1 MRRTNILG
9 TESSPTFKPPCSV
22 TRAEASLSRRSSCWD
37 INEPQWRHM
46 EWNQL
51 PVFRQIGR
59 FHWEPFA
66 VRLHEAVVHSADA
79 HTAQGQPGAQPWP
92 WAGSGVPPRPLRCP
106 HRLWQNFPNTHLV
119 LVTLIPQQLL
129 PFTPV
134 LFQRPQCARRD
145 PTSPS
150 PALHQEACP
159 RRRAARPSRPHP
171 GTVSELAGRRGRSLG
186 RAGGAKGLTRSA
198 GSIVCFLF
206 H

>member
-1 MRRTNILG
+1 
-9 TESSPTFKPPCSV
+9 
-22 TRAEASLSRRSSCWD
+22 
-37 INEPQWRHM
+37 M

-79 HTAQGQPGAQPWP
+79 RTAQGQLGPQPWL

-106 HRLWQNFPNTHLV
+106 VCQVPPHRLRQNFPNAHLV
-119 LVTLIPQQLL
+119 LVTQIPQQLL
-129 PFTPV
+129 PLNSSLQYFSSARNVPGGTQPP
-134 LFQRPQCARRD
+134 RPQPYTRK
-145 PTSPS
+145 
-150 PALHQEACP
+150 PAHG
-159 RRRAARPSRPHP
+159 RRAARPSQPHP
-171 GTVSELAGRRGRSLG
+171 GTVSELADRRGRSLG
-186 RAGGAKGLTRSA
+186 RAGGAKGLTRRA